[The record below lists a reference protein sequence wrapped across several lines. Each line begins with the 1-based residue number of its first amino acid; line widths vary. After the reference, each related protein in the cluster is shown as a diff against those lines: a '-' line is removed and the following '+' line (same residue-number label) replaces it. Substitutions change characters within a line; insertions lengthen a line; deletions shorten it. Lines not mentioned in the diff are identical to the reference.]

1 MKLGIG
7 KYRLV
12 TSMQLASSFRSL
24 IGKDFVEVNIETQ
37 RGFSSG
43 RTTIPPSATMSL
55 AKFLNFSTI
64 TILVTELTSI
74 LMNDNAISTF
84 PR

>member
-1 MKLGIG
+1 MK
-7 KYRLV
+7 
-12 TSMQLASSFRSL
+12 LASSFRSL
-24 IGKDFVEVNIETQ
+24 IGKDFVLVNIETQ
-37 RGFSSG
+37 RGLSSG
-43 RTTIPPSATMSL
+43 RTTIQPSATMSL